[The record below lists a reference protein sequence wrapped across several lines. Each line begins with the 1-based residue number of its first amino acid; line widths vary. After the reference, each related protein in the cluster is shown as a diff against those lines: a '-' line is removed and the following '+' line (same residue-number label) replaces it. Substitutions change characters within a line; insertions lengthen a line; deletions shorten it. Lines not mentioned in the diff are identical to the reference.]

1 KWVTNDYF
9 ADQSQVYADPTPM
22 ADKAASDAV
31 LALGNQLYGSGSTT
45 ANTAEQDAWGALA
58 TELNNGGISADDAR
72 LLLEDG
78 GFARS
83 APDSGTLP
91 FRVAVEDLK
100 ARFAACGWAN
110 PPDPNGVLSDE
121 VTTAANEWQQEISSQ
136 QTQRDAILTDSQKAT
151 TALATTAQDL
161 GEILGRSWQAGRL
174 ADWNAYWTGPGR
186 VGTGPVTFHLH
197 TASGECLDVLHS
209 SSANGTTL
217 QAWACNNTTA
227 QTWTLDTGTGAL
239 VNQATH
245 KCLDVDGTH
254 GTPKA
259 GTRVQIWDCNRS
271 GSQQWQF
278 SLTGGTTR
286 LFNTG
291 TQLCLDMH
299 TDNPGQAAQVWTCNG
314 SGP

>member
-1 KWVTNDYF
+1 MTLMDRPAGGRARRRITAAAALVAAFTLTAGVVRADAASGAAAAPRVSAADASALASAAQLRSDQCELGTVLRLAGAAEKALAQQGLGGTPDQLRALATNQPGPTTPLQKASSDDFNASIAKSNWMVDRPTAWEQYIPQSNPPQYTASQWGSAPNFFDTVGLTKWVTNDYF

-121 VTTAANEWQQEISSQ
+121 VT
-136 QTQRDAILTDSQKAT
+136 
-151 TALATTAQDL
+151 
-161 GEILGRSWQAGRL
+161 
-174 ADWNAYWTGPGR
+174 
-186 VGTGPVTFHLH
+186 
-197 TASGECLDVLHS
+197 
-209 SSANGTTL
+209 
-217 QAWACNNTTA
+217 
-227 QTWTLDTGTGAL
+227 
-239 VNQATH
+239 
-245 KCLDVDGTH
+245 
-254 GTPKA
+254 
-259 GTRVQIWDCNRS
+259 
-271 GSQQWQF
+271 
-278 SLTGGTTR
+278 
-286 LFNTG
+286 
-291 TQLCLDMH
+291 
-299 TDNPGQAAQVWTCNG
+299 
-314 SGP
+314 